1 MNIKGSPPLRPLEY
15 FLLVVGGLGW
25 TWGLILILGTALTL
39 ERGDRTA
46 YPVGQL
52 GMAFAGTKPVDRE
65 LLSPSGTRLQ
75 GHGTCSDMWF
85 DEDAVLIRGIGPMN
99 GSNAPAW
106 LTLTVGSQVFVGR
119 VTVDLWNGVGA
130 GTGGLDSS
138 SNFIVANN
146 LRFVER
152 VPPPRPGPPGW
163 RVIRPGECV
172 LGSTEP
178 LDASGVI
185 GRFLIDLPA
194 ARTIGIDL
202 MPEAEGEYIPKAVK
216 LTLDG
221 QDVRMVQEDEF
232 KEGQYRPEREGRY
245 ELTVLRTDGPDA
257 GREAGRRW
265 RRYTIAV
272 DWGASIRTSCS
283 PPDSYGNCFIEV
295 QP

>member
-1 MNIKGSPPLRPLEY
+1 MKIKGSPLRPLEY

-25 TWGLILILGTALTL
+25 IWGLILILGTALTL
-39 ERGDRTA
+39 EHDDGA
-46 YPVGQL
+46 PYPVGQL

-65 LLSPSGTRLQ
+65 LLSPSGTRLK

-152 VPPPRPGPPGW
+152 VPAPRPGPPGW

-194 ARTIGIDL
+194 HRTINIGLLGELVGDFVPLVADL
-202 MPEAEGEYIPKAVK
+202 ALDGKSPPTVFEGE
-216 LTLDG
+216 
-221 QDVRMVQEDEF
+221 F
-232 KEGQYRPEREGRY
+232 KGDHYRTERDGRY
-245 ELTVLRTDGPDA
+245 QLTVRRTDTPDA
-257 GREAGRRW
+257 GRVTGGRW
-265 RRYTIAV
+265 RRYTLDV
-272 DWGASIRTSCS
+272 DWGAPITGQCS
-283 PPDSYGNCFIEV
+283 PPHDHSNCFMEV